1 MGSVLGSIG
10 SAGTR
15 VSLFVDFTATTTES
29 DFSMPFIIGYGFAP
43 FLSDPAHD
51 SGMAWRPPRS
61 RCSAYV
67 RAWVLGHRGIPAP
80 LAIAVGRMLP
90 SALDEDLGIPDYV
103 PFGAL

>member
-1 MGSVLGSIG
+1 
-10 SAGTR
+10 
-15 VSLFVDFTATTTES
+15 
-29 DFSMPFIIGYGFAP
+29 MPFIIGYGFPP

-51 SGMAWRPPRS
+51 SGVAWRPPRS

-90 SALDEDLGIPDYV
+90 SVSNEDLGIPDV
-103 PFGAL
+103 GLSVLNSPARTRPCQRLTPALADRGP

>member
-1 MGSVLGSIG
+1 MRPIG

-15 VSLFVDFTATTTES
+15 VPLFVDFTATTTES
-29 DFSMPFIIGYGFAP
+29 DFSMPFIIGYGFPP

-67 RAWVLGHRGIPAP
+67 RAWVLRHRGIPAP
-80 LAIAVGRMLP
+80 LAITVGRMLP
-90 SALDEDLGIPDYV
+90 SVLMRTSASRTYH
-103 PFGAL
+103 PFGAQ